1 MMQKRAL
8 LLSIISI
15 HVMHSVV
22 PWHKQQEMQSSNI
35 EIDAS
40 EQEIDAPK
48 RKPKF
53 LHITFHK
60 GCLLEVERVA
70 KALDVDVTPWFIFDK
85 PLEHF
90 EGQNAGLYVYN
101 ITEERAQR
109 VWEKHKDY
117 FNQFDAI
124 ITSDTAPLSRIFL
137 QHNNWKKPL
146 IIWVCNRFDFFYS
159 PTHKPID
166 FPDEKYYR
174 LFRDATKKENVFIVS
189 YTPYEW
195 YFALQRGVD
204 MGLRT
209 IKPIGVVEEKLRYR
223 DPRWSIPKT
232 VDKPNTIF
240 VYPCRISDHEMNY
253 IKQQCEQQG
262 IKTYSGRYN
271 GTSDIADFKGI
282 LYWPY
287 QWSNLCLF
295 EDWHRGL
302 VHFVPSPTLLKE
314 LKQKGMPIPAVLDSM
329 IADGTYKFSEW
340 YTPEHKDLI
349 VYFDSWQDL
358 KHKIATTD
366 YDAMSRKIKAFA
378 HEHKCTMMSGWRDL
392 FDEVGACCA

>member
-1 MMQKRAL
+1 MQKKLAVFL
-8 LLSIISI
+8 GLVCAHLGAFT
-15 HVMHSVV
+15 
-22 PWHKQQEMQSSNI
+22 PWYMQQQEHNGPIVSAQ
-35 EIDAS
+35 AS
-40 EQEIDAPK
+40 EK
-48 RKPKF
+48 CKPKY

-60 GCLLEVERVA
+60 GCMLEVDRVA
-70 KALDVDVTPWFIFDK
+70 KALDVDVTPWFILEK

-90 EGQNAGLYVYN
+90 EGQNSGLYVYN
-101 ITEERAQR
+101 MTEERAQR

-137 QHNNWKKPL
+137 QNNNWKKPL

-166 FPDEKYYR
+166 FPDDTYYQ
-174 LFRDATKKENVFIVS
+174 LFKEGAKKDNVFMVS

-204 MGLRT
+204 IGLRT
-209 IKPIGVVEEKLRYR
+209 IKPIGVVEEGNRYR
-223 DPRWSIPKT
+223 DPKWSVPQNI
-232 VDKPNTIF
+232 DKQNTIF
-240 VYPCRISDHEMNY
+240 VYPSRISQQEMNY
-253 IKQQCEQQG
+253 IKQHCEQQG

-271 GTSDIADFKGI
+271 GTNDIANFKGI

-302 VHFVPSPTLLKE
+302 VHFVPSPKMLKS
-314 LKQKGMPIPAVLDSM
+314 LKQQNITIQAVLDSM
-329 IADGTYKFSEW
+329 VEHDSYQFSEW
-340 YTPEHKDLI
+340 YAPEHKDLI
-349 VYFDSWQDL
+349 VYFDSWADL
-358 KHKIATTD
+358 KQKIATTD
-366 YDAMSRKIKAFA
+366 YEEMSKKIKAFA
-378 HEHKCTMMSGWRDL
+378 CEHKRTMMYRWQEL
-392 FDEVGACCA
+392 FNDVEAQVG